1 MPGPFQGISI
11 ANSALRTFQRAMENT
26 GNNIANVNTPGFS
39 RQRLDLRALE
49 PYAVNQNGTHL
60 FGSGVGINGLVRIRD
75 MFLQGR
81 MQASLSDQGQAST
94 LRGNLTRIESVYN
107 EPGDSGIANSLDKFY
122 NAWSAL
128 ASNPSNQTAKAQVRE
143 AAQNMTAKVRST
155 HAALADNYADARGRA
170 ESMLTSMKDITE
182 RIAALNTEIK
192 SLQVTGG
199 AAGSLQDQ
207 RDMLIEDLSKITEI
221 TTSNQANGTIDIF
234 AGNVVLVDSA
244 GARDFPTT
252 INYSTLSL
260 TDGTT
265 NFPVKGG
272 ALLGQIQSVNR
283 IGLAMQDLDNMAN
296 TMRTQI
302 NTLHQSGVN
311 SAGVGGVRFF
321 NDVPD
326 VIPPTLPLPQ
336 TGAGDFD
343 LDPAILADAQA
354 IAAGTTTA
362 AGDGALA
369 LQISNSRTQKLS
381 ALGNRSITEFY
392 RGHIDAIGREVAY
405 QEAQLETFDAI
416 VQQTSNQIQEQSGV
430 SLDEEM
436 ADMMKFQRSYQ
447 AAARVLTIMDQ
458 NAEDIINMI
467 RR

>member
-1 MPGPFQGISI
+1 
-11 ANSALRTFQRAMENT
+11 
-26 GNNIANVNTPGFS
+26 
-39 RQRLDLRALE
+39 
-49 PYAVNQNGTHL
+49 
-60 FGSGVGINGLVRIRD
+60 
-75 MFLQGR
+75 
-81 MQASLSDQGQAST
+81 
-94 LRGNLTRIESVYN
+94 
-107 EPGDSGIANSLDKFY
+107 
-122 NAWSAL
+122 
-128 ASNPSNQTAKAQVRE
+128 
-143 AAQNMTAKVRST
+143 MTAKVRST
-155 HAALADNYADARGRA
+155 HAALVDNYADARGRA

-207 RDMLIEDLSKITEI
+207 RDMLIDDLSKITEI
-221 TTSNQANGTIDIF
+221 TTSNQPNGTVDIF
-234 AGNVVLVDSA
+234 AGNLVLIDSA

-283 IGLAMQDLDNMAN
+283 ISLAMQDLDNMAN

-321 NDVPD
+321 NDVPE
-326 VIPPTLPLPQ
+326 VVPPTLPLPQ
-336 TGAGDFD
+336 TGAVDFD

-354 IAAGTTTA
+354 IATGTTTA

-405 QEAQLETFDAI
+405 QEAQLETYDAI

-447 AAARVLTIMDQ
+447 AAARILTIMDQ
-458 NAEDIINMI
+458 NAEDIINLI